1 MRHIKAIFTL
11 VFFLLTTSTAGATK
25 ARLLSMANSKH
36 VLDEQQI
43 FENPLYLNY
52 LDSFFSIESGISTAT
67 STTTVTSN
75 AEAVLGFKINS
86 SDKLALA
93 FGHQDSQIVYSRNF
107 INSVALLNFDMSQN
121 PIHLIYSTSQE
132 DTQYA
137 FSLQYSYFKDKL
149 NQITNSTAGTSFGV
163 EAGPWQISG
172 QYTMINSE
180 ETLAN
185 RFDGSGYILGNIY
198 YSTDTSMVYASY
210 SNMPVKAYN
219 MTSAIESHIVQNLRL
234 GFVDTSAKDGHD
246 PFWGLELLTTGI
258 DCKVK
263 GSLKCQKTA
272 RSVAVPV
279 WIGFET
285 EATSWLKLRASIRQT
300 VLFNQSKDDVGYP
313 ASVSSV
319 FNGTASEFAEG
330 PNSTQMSIGAGL
342 VFKNVNVDGS
352 VQAANTQVF
361 NFSNFLSQVSL
372 KYHF

>member
-1 MRHIKAIFTL
+1 M
-11 VFFLLTTSTAGATK
+11 
-25 ARLLSMANSKH
+25 
-36 VLDEQQI
+36 
-43 FENPLYLNY
+43 
-52 LDSFFSIESGISTAT
+52 
-67 STTTVTSN
+67 
-75 AEAVLGFKINS
+75 
-86 SDKLALA
+86 
-93 FGHQDSQIVYSRNF
+93 
-107 INSVALLNFDMSQN
+107 
-121 PIHLIYSTSQE
+121 
-132 DTQYA
+132 
-137 FSLQYSYFKDKL
+137 
-149 NQITNSTAGTSFGV
+149 
-163 EAGPWQISG
+163 
-172 QYTMINSE
+172 
-180 ETLAN
+180 
-185 RFDGSGYILGNIY
+185 
-198 YSTDTSMVYASY
+198 
-210 SNMPVKAYN
+210 
-219 MTSAIESHIVQNLRL
+219 QNLRL